1 MFKMKE
7 IIIREAEIEDGE
19 AIASLL
25 TQLGYPTTKSDALEK
40 ITNYEQ
46 PTYKLLVALIE
57 NNTVGYIALHYYDTM
72 HWQKPIGRITSFCV
86 DEKYRNSGVGIA
98 LLKASEEY
106 FSKKDCQKVEV
117 SSNKRRTETH
127 QFYLNRGYQ
136 ERSKIFAKLTFS

>member
-1 MFKMKE
+1 MNE
-7 IIIREAEIEDGE
+7 IIIREAKIEDGE

-25 TQLGYPTTKSDALEK
+25 TQLGYPTTKLNALEK

-46 PTYKLLVALIE
+46 PTYKLLVAEIE
-57 NNTVGYIALHYYDTM
+57 KNTVGYIALHYYDTM
-72 HWQKPIGRITSFCV
+72 HWQKPIGRITSLCV
-86 DEKYRNSGVGIA
+86 DENFRNTGVGIA

-106 FSKKDCQKVEV
+106 FATNGCQKVEV

-136 ERSKIFAKLTFS
+136 EHSKIFAKLTFC